1 MLVTMDRSFQTFGR
15 RRPQGFNLRRVAARV
30 GIQCLAFGA
39 GPALGGTPIDV
50 YILCGQSNMVGSGNV
65 AELNQ
70 DHPELAFQDDVLY
83 WYQLTTAP
91 PADPDIVAG
100 SWGPL
105 RELSAEGHS
114 FGLELSFGRAIADAS
129 ETPVA
134 ILKTAANGASIDF
147 YTREGAASQY
157 WLHLSHDAR
166 IAVLGLTAQGY
177 EPTVRA
183 FVWVQGSSDSN
194 HPEYHLLYDENLEDL
209 AAGVRLLWGND
220 LLVVQSQQH
229 CCGPFPQDWIDDV
242 RNAKAM
248 FRANDANATLAV
260 TDDLTLRPDQ
270 IHFEWQSLLTLGE
283 RLAADLLN
291 HVPEDINGDGAV
303 DTADL
308 GLLISDF
315 GVAGKSRADLNGDA
329 VVDTADLGFLIGAFG
344 TP

>member
-1 MLVTMDRSFQTFGR
+1 MWL
-15 RRPQGFNLRRVAARV
+15 A
-30 GIQCLAFGA
+30 IQCLVVGA
-39 GPALGGTPIDV
+39 APALGGTPIDV

-65 AELNQ
+65 TELNQ

-147 YTREGAASQY
+147 YTPTGSASAY
-157 WLHLSHDAR
+157 WSHLSIDAR
-166 IAVLGLTAQGY
+166 VAIINLRAQGY
-177 EPTVRA
+177 EPRVRA
-183 FVWVQGSSDSN
+183 FVWVQGSSDAN
-194 HPEYHLLYDENLEDL
+194 HPENHQLYGVNLERL
-209 AAGVRLLWGND
+209 AGGVRILWGVD

-229 CCGPFPQDWIDDV
+229 CCGPFPQGWIDTV
-242 RNAKAM
+242 RNAKTA
-248 FRANDANATLAV
+248 FTINDANATLTE
-260 TDDLTLRPDQ
+260 TDDLTLRSDLT
-270 IHFEWQSLLTLGE
+270 HFEWRSLLTLGE

-315 GVAGKSRADLNGDA
+315 GVTGKSRTDLNGDSL
-329 VVDTADLGFLIGAFG
+329 VDTADLGFLIGAFG